1 MTPRPPQRNT
11 AGRPSRHARN
21 MCNEGAFDPSRIGL
35 GFESFAAPGS
45 LTAAAIRFALACF
58 RPFDDAP
65 TDVDQPCEAK
75 ARPIAA
81 ASVGSTRAPGE
92 DRLASKL
99 TPKAQSALELQPTP
113 SNPASAAP
121 L

>member
-1 MTPRPPQRNT
+1 
-11 AGRPSRHARN
+11 

-75 ARPIAA
+75 ARPLAA

-92 DRLASKL
+92 DRLASKPA
-99 TPKAQSALELQPTP
+99 PKAQSALKLQPTP

>member
-1 MTPRPPQRNT
+1 MFGHDRP
-11 AGRPSRHARN
+11 
-21 MCNEGAFDPSRIGL
+21 

-45 LTAAAIRFALACF
+45 LAAAAIRFALAWF

-65 TDVDQPCEAK
+65 TDVDPPCEAK

-81 ASVGSTRAPGE
+81 ASVSSTRSRRRSVGVETRAQGAIRPGL
-92 DRLASKL
+92 RA
-99 TPKAQSALELQPTP
+99 AR
-113 SNPASAAP
+113 SNRASAAP